1 MVAHLAA
8 AGSMAAEEASLEAA
22 VVEAAQEET
31 WVGMA
36 VAPAQVAE
44 AVGWEAATAGRLAA
58 GVASL
63 AAELLVAGGR
73 EAVAVAADQEEAAQD
88 WAWESMAEELGPEG
102 SEAREE
108 AGRLEAD
115 EVARWAAA
123 AGGARV
129 EVTRQLSRCISD
141 HERHR

>member
-1 MVAHLAA
+1 MVSLVVAFYRWASCARRSSLAEAA
-8 AGSMAAEEASLEAA
+8 APALPVAPALPA
-22 VVEAAQEET
+22 
-31 WVGMA
+31 
-36 VAPAQVAE
+36 APAQVAE
-44 AVGWEAATAGRLAA
+44 AVGWEAATAGWLAA

-123 AGGARV
+123 AAGARV